1 MSKEAI
7 SSRLPSKTSQN
18 EANEN
23 QFGAPLNPLHFPP
36 PRSPLNSIPDPSQFQ
51 KDIQESDQVYSIDRS
66 LSDRQVVETSGS
78 FCATHAGT
86 PRVSVRS
93 HGKIHSEPSS
103 AQSTPARSGC
113 SRVSLGGRGVSSSAL
128 FSRISRGIS
137 VVNHEVSVDVEHF
150 ELVDDPLFWKDHNVQ
165 VTKRIRN
172 FTCGIFCTWWF
183 MFYCYKCF
191 VQVLLNFDVVSI
203 DGCRC

>member
-1 MSKEAI
+1 MSKDALGY
-7 SSRLPSKTSQN
+7 RLAPRTSQN

-23 QFGAPLNPLHFPP
+23 EFGASLNPLHFPP

-51 KDIQESDQVYSIDRS
+51 KDIQESDQAYSTNRL
-66 LSDRQVVETSGS
+66 LSDRKVVEASGS
-78 FCATHAGT
+78 LVATHGGT

-128 FSRISRGIS
+128 FSRVSRGIS
-137 VVNHEVSVDVEHF
+137 VVNHEVSLDVEHF

-165 VTKRIRN
+165 VIKRNSSFPCVSKQLEILLVEH
-172 FTCGIFCTWWF
+172 FVTWRF
-183 MFYCYKCF
+183 MFYCYKFF
-191 VQVLLNFDVVSI
+191 VQV
-203 DGCRC
+203 

>member
-1 MSKEAI
+1 MFKEAI

-23 QFGAPLNPLHFPP
+23 QFGASLNPLHFPP

-66 LSDRQVVETSGS
+66 LSDRKVVETSGS
-78 FCATHAGT
+78 FVATHVGT

-103 AQSTPARSGC
+103 TQSTPARSGC

-165 VTKRIRN
+165 VTKIN
-172 FTCGIFCTWWF
+172 SSFPCAFNPLEILLVEYFVLGGLCSIVINVLCK
-183 MFYCYKCF
+183 FY
-191 VQVLLNFDVVSI
+191 
-203 DGCRC
+203 